1 MRKIHYSE
9 VEVSLHKGI
18 KRTSVQR
25 AKTWVIGGHNTLGGI
40 NKDKDMIRQIE
51 SRVYPKNY
59 KGVRKLIVVNI
70 FLTKSLG
77 DSFYYR

>member
-9 VEVSLHKGI
+9 LEVSFHKGI

-25 AKTWVIGGHNTLGGI
+25 VKTWVIGGHNTLGGI

-59 KGVRKLIVVNI
+59 KGVRKLVVVNI
-70 FLTKSLG
+70 FLTKILG